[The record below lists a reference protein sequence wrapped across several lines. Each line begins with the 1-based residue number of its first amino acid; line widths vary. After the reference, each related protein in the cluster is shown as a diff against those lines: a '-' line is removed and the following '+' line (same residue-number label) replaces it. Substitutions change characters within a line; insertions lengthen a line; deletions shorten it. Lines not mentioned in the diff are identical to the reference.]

1 MALINCPECNR
12 EISDTVKKCPNCGYK
27 INQHNTGDNKRTI
40 SKRTIIIGIV
50 LLVVSIAI
58 VGWII
63 LYYIFN
69 SDIRKTKNRL
79 LEGDIVQAQIIFDT
93 EIKNDESKKNE
104 LQNDLESLFKD
115 AIDIYSDNQNKYFVF
130 QNIKQFVE
138 KNYQNYNITKF
149 DKDMETMR
157 KSKYSYEDGK
167 KQQKNKQ
174 YGDAIKS
181 YSNVIKSDPNYKS
194 AQEESGKCRKEYK
207 NIIINKID
215 NMLAEKNPTYEDIQT
230 EIWSQEY
237 LKKDK
242 EVLSKFDKLKDKVR
256 DFQVINAQTLAG
268 KMDYLKAFE
277 ALNKI
282 PADCLLDESVVKTKN
297 TIVDGM
303 LKWVTNE
310 VTKIGKEKKYGKAI
324 EFLEKYKSYDRNG
337 VIQKKISYYEKK
349 EKKKIISEFK
359 RLKKNLTI
367 KYDSVDQDYEV
378 VYRGYSTK
386 YVNISHT
393 INLEARAIVDKK
405 DKDVNFA
412 LVAGFEQDDW
422 IFTEQVKFASGKYR
436 ATYLIEYSD
445 RYTQVDYG
453 SIAEWMYLDSLSNA
467 DLFDG
472 MKKLVSHISTSQKAT
487 VRFSAPGNGSRNHVI
502 TSSEKR
508 NMRIVFRFCELLQ
521 KYNYLYK
528 YI

>member
-1 MALINCPECNR
+1 MKNKGGANMALINCPECNR

-174 YGDAIKS
+174 YG
-181 YSNVIKSDPNYKS
+181 V
-194 AQEESGKCRKEYK
+194 
-207 NIIINKID
+207 
-215 NMLAEKNPTYEDIQT
+215 
-230 EIWSQEY
+230 
-237 LKKDK
+237 
-242 EVLSKFDKLKDKVR
+242 
-256 DFQVINAQTLAG
+256 NA
-268 KMDYLKAFE
+268 
-277 ALNKI
+277 
-282 PADCLLDESVVKTKN
+282 P
-297 TIVDGM
+297 
-303 LKWVTNE
+303 
-310 VTKIGKEKKYGKAI
+310 
-324 EFLEKYKSYDRNG
+324 
-337 VIQKKISYYEKK
+337 
-349 EKKKIISEFK
+349 
-359 RLKKNLTI
+359 
-367 KYDSVDQDYEV
+367 
-378 VYRGYSTK
+378 
-386 YVNISHT
+386 
-393 INLEARAIVDKK
+393 
-405 DKDVNFA
+405 
-412 LVAGFEQDDW
+412 
-422 IFTEQVKFASGKYR
+422 
-436 ATYLIEYSD
+436 
-445 RYTQVDYG
+445 
-453 SIAEWMYLDSLSNA
+453 
-467 DLFDG
+467 
-472 MKKLVSHISTSQKAT
+472 
-487 VRFSAPGNGSRNHVI
+487 
-502 TSSEKR
+502 
-508 NMRIVFRFCELLQ
+508 
-521 KYNYLYK
+521 
-528 YI
+528 